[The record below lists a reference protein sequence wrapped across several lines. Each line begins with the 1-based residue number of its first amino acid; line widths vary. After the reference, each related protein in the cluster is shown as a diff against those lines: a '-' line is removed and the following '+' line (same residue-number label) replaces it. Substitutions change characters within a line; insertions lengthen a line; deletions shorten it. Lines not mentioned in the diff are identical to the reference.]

1 MDFINLQCRC
11 ARTRSGLIEKFACW
25 RWFERESVGKK
36 GQHNWIWCTYE
47 KHMLVL
53 VLLIEVT
60 HLLRECCSF
69 CSQKTVFHI
78 SHALFQFGSFCVHNF
93 TLKMDSLDFVLYWAW
108 IFSKESVVY
117 IFSQWT
123 AVTKSFHEYFPC
135 LVKYINFLVFFLFSS
150 FALYSSLNCFRNW
163 SFFEVHRAI

>member
-1 MDFINLQCRC
+1 MDFIDLQCCC
-11 ARTRSGLIEKFACW
+11 ARTRSLLVGDGMSGN
-25 RWFERESVGKK
+25 RWERRVSVTLWK
-36 GQHNWIWCTYE
+36 WCTYE

-53 VLLIEVT
+53 VLLIEVK
-60 HLLRECCSF
+60 HLLREWYSF
-69 CSQKTVFHI
+69 CSQKLFFTFHMPCYFNLGVSVCTI
-78 SHALFQFGSFCVHNF
+78 SRW
-93 TLKMDSLDFVLYWAW
+93 KMDSLDFVLYWAW

-123 AVTKSFHEYFPC
+123 AVTKLFHGYFPC
-135 LVKYINFLVFFLFSS
+135 LVKYINFLVVLFFS